1 MECDEFLEG
10 YSSYRDGRLDAEG
23 RRRFERHVEGC
34 SSCARYD
41 RVIRRGTE
49 IFRNLPRARPSTD
62 FLPRLRHRLYHLQDG
77 IPLEAAR
84 GGGAAAVALAAVGL
98 LALSW
103 LPFAATMPV
112 EVELPAVAVEAPAEP
127 GSDLSVPGP
136 SLFEPAPVL
145 GAGAS
150 GAATGG
156 GWGDGAGWLQSAERP
171 PAGWSSFPSGP
182 SFLATTQGRLLT
194 AH

>member
-10 YSSYRDGRLDAEG
+10 YSSYRDGRLGDEG
-23 RRRFERHVEGC
+23 RRRFERHLDGC

-49 IFRNLPRARPSTD
+49 IFRNLPRARPSAD

-77 IPLEAAR
+77 IPLEVAR
-84 GGGAAAVALAAVGL
+84 GGGAAAAAVAAVGL

-112 EVELPAVAVEAPAEP
+112 EVELPAVAVEAPAERTA
-127 GSDLSVPGP
+127 DLPSP

-145 GAGAS
+145 GAGLNDRAA
-150 GAATGG
+150 GA
-156 GWGDGAGWLQSAERP
+156 GWNDGAGWLQRADRP

-182 SFLATTQGRLLT
+182 SFLATTQGPLLT
-194 AH
+194 GH

>member
-10 YSSYRDGRLDAEG
+10 YSSYRDGRLEDEG
-23 RRRFERHVEGC
+23 RRRFERHLEGC

-84 GGGAAAVALAAVGL
+84 GGGAAAVAVAAVGL

-112 EVELPAVAVEAPAEP
+112 EVELPAVAVEAPAERTA
-127 GSDLSVPGP
+127 DVPGP

-145 GAGAS
+145 GAGLNDGAAAS
-150 GAATGG
+150 G
-156 GWGDGAGWLQSAERP
+156 WNDGAGWLQSADRP

-182 SFLATTQGRLLT
+182 SFLATTQGPLLT
-194 AH
+194 TH